1 MPRDDGSARFTFAAK
16 RLSVEVTTMKLT
28 LWLVTC
34 IALAIPAI
42 LFAIALGPVT
52 VGILCAVGFGL
63 VVFAIANLFVALG
76 AGIEK
81 AGSRLAR
88 HR

>member
-1 MPRDDGSARFTFAAK
+1 MR
-16 RLSVEVTTMKLT
+16 LT
-28 LWLVTC
+28 LWLLVS
-34 IALAIPAI
+34 LVLLIPA
-42 LFAIALGPVT
+42 LMVAIALGPVT

-63 VVFAIANLFVALG
+63 LVFAIANLFLALG
-76 AGIEK
+76 VGLQR

>member
-1 MPRDDGSARFTFAAK
+1 
-16 RLSVEVTTMKLT
+16 MKLA
-28 LWLVTC
+28 LWLVAC
-34 IALAIPAI
+34 LAFAIPA
-42 LFAIALGPVT
+42 LLVAVALGPVT

-63 VVFAIANLFVALG
+63 VVFAIASLFVAIG
-76 AGIEK
+76 TAVER

>member
-1 MPRDDGSARFTFAAK
+1 MR
-16 RLSVEVTTMKLT
+16 LT
-28 LWLVTC
+28 LWLLVS
-34 IALAIPAI
+34 LVLLIPA
-42 LFAIALGPVT
+42 LMVAIALGPVT

-63 VVFAIANLFVALG
+63 LVFAIANLFLALAVG
-76 AGIEK
+76 LER

>member
-1 MPRDDGSARFTFAAK
+1 
-16 RLSVEVTTMKLT
+16 MKLAI
-28 LWLVTC
+28 WLV
-34 IALAIPAI
+34 AGLAFAIPAI

-63 VVFAIANLFVALG
+63 LVFAIVNLFVAIG
-76 AGIEK
+76 VGIER

>member
-1 MPRDDGSARFTFAAK
+1 MR
-16 RLSVEVTTMKLT
+16 LT
-28 LWLVTC
+28 LWLLVS
-34 IALAIPAI
+34 LVLLIPA
-42 LFAIALGPVT
+42 LMVAIALGPVT

-63 VVFAIANLFVALG
+63 LVFAIANLFLALG
-76 AGIEK
+76 VGLGR

>member
-1 MPRDDGSARFTFAAK
+1 M
-16 RLSVEVTTMKLT
+16 RLA
-28 LWLVTC
+28 LWFLVGLAMLVP
-34 IALAIPAI
+34 AL
-42 LFAIALGPVT
+42 LVAIALGPVT

-63 VVFAIANLFVALG
+63 LVFAIANLFVAIGVGL
-76 AGIEK
+76 ER

>member
-1 MPRDDGSARFTFAAK
+1 MR
-16 RLSVEVTTMKLT
+16 LT
-28 LWLVTC
+28 LWLLVS
-34 IALAIPAI
+34 LVLLIPA
-42 LFAIALGPVT
+42 LMVAIALGPVT

-63 VVFAIANLFVALG
+63 LVFAIANLFLALG
-76 AGIEK
+76 VGLER

>member
-1 MPRDDGSARFTFAAK
+1 M
-16 RLSVEVTTMKLT
+16 RLA
-28 LWLVTC
+28 LWFLVGLAMLVP
-34 IALAIPAI
+34 AL
-42 LFAIALGPVT
+42 LVAIALGPVT

-63 VVFAIANLFVALG
+63 LVFAIANLFVAIG
-76 AGIEK
+76 AGLER

>member
-1 MPRDDGSARFTFAAK
+1 
-16 RLSVEVTTMKLT
+16 MKLA

-34 IALAIPAI
+34 IAFAIPAI
-42 LFAIALGPVT
+42 LVAIALGPVT

-63 VVFAIANLFVALG
+63 LVFAIANLFIAIG
-76 AGIEK
+76 AGIER